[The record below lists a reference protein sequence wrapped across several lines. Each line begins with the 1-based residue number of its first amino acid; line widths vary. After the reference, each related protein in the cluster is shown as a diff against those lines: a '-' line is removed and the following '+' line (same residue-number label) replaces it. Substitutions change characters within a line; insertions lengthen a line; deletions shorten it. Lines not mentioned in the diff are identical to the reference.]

1 LHGYAR
7 RYGTRVND
15 LLRGAASLADLGHF
29 FGGMLYE
36 SEARFLLA
44 EEWATTA
51 EDILSRRTK
60 HGLHLSAPERG
71 AFEAWLAGLA
81 P

>member
-1 LHGYAR
+1 
-7 RYGTRVND
+7 
-15 LLRGAASLADLGHF
+15 
-29 FGGMLYE
+29 MLYE
-36 SEARFLLA
+36 SEARFLIA

-60 HGLHLSAPERG
+60 HDLHLSAPER
-71 AFEAWLAGLA
+71 ATFEAWLAGLA